1 MITVLLGAVLA
12 FVATNIDDLVLVMI
26 LGAEAGQDR
35 RRRGHIWAGQMLAT
49 GLIVAV
55 GVAGALLA
63 SLLPE
68 GFEGWLR
75 YLGVL
80 PILIGLWHIV
90 ETLLGRRKKRRGVV
104 RAKVRQAAGAQ
115 AAGGLGVGKVFFM
128 LFSACADNAGVYIPL
143 FSGMGVAEM
152 VVCVALFMGLA
163 VLFCALALK
172 LAGNARLETAIQRYE
187 AVLVPV
193 VLILIGVG
201 MILDL

>member
-1 MITVLLGAVLA
+1 MIMMLLQALFA
-12 FVATNIDDLVLVMI
+12 FAATNVDDLVLVMI
-26 LGAEAGQDR
+26 LGAEAGRDR
-35 RRRGHIWAGQMLAT
+35 RRLGHIWAGQLLAT

-63 SLLPE
+63 GLLPE

-80 PILIGLWHIV
+80 PVLIGLWHIA
-90 ETLLGRRKKRRGVV
+90 ETLLGRRKRRRGIV
-104 RAKVRQAAGAQ
+104 RAKSHQAAGTQ
-115 AAGGLGVGKVFFM
+115 VSGRTGVGKVFLV

-143 FSGMGVAEM
+143 FSKMGTAGMAICAVM
-152 VVCVALFMGLA
+152 FMGLA
-163 VLFCALALK
+163 ALLCALALK
-172 LAGNARLETAIQRYE
+172 LAGNRKLEATIQRYE